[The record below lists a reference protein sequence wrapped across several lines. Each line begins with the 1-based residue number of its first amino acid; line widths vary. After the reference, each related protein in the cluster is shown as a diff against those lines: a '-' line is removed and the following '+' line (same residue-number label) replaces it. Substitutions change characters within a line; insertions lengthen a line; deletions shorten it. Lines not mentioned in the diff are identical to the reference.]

1 MHSMRTL
8 IAPILIVALNLG
20 ISLPVAP
27 ASASQIPSITSTRG
41 QNQVYVNQ
49 VLKLEGSNFDQVN
62 QAYIDGVAASYYIHN
77 STLLSIRIPVEIEP
91 GDASVTLKGQFGS
104 VSFNNLFEVQSLG
117 LEPNMKVTIGTF
129 KGYAA
134 VYTKNCEDRRLSL
147 RIGNQWRVVTALGSQ
162 FTKNLTKVSSGSITT
177 VMVYLDRELVAVRQ
191 ILVK

>member
-1 MHSMRTL
+1 MRTL

-77 STLLSIRIPVEIEP
+77 SRLLSIRIPFAVKP
-91 GDASVTLKGQFGS
+91 GDASITLKGQFGS
-104 VSFNNLFEVQSLG
+104 VSFHNLFEVQSLG

-129 KGYAA
+129 MGYAA

-147 RIGNQWRVVTALGSQ
+147 RIGNQWRVVSALGSQ

>member
-1 MHSMRTL
+1 MRTL